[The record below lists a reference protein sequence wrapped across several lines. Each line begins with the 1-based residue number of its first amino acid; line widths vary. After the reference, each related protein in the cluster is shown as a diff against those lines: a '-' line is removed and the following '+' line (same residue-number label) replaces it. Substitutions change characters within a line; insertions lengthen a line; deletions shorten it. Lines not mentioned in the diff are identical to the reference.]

1 MIGGQGE
8 DSCRRSGTDETP
20 QERKRRGGSSAARGK
35 RSLARKSTAV
45 SSDPCELIYPI
56 CSYLDW
62 VHFVIIQ
69 PFLCIIKRM
78 IDIFINI

>member
-8 DSCRRSGTDETP
+8 DSCGKSGTDETP

-45 SSDPCELIYPI
+45 EQMIHT
-56 CSYLDW
+56 SYFIP
-62 VHFVIIQ
+62 FV
-69 PFLCIIKRM
+69 LL
-78 IDIFINI
+78 